1 MNIENFNDLLLA
13 ARAQP
18 TPQRLLFVFV
28 GVELPEDATPEQRA
42 HFEAGHAGAL
52 VPLMCVDKAPDEM
65 ASFDTL
71 KQEAT
76 QFGQPWA
83 LVFAAALSGT
93 GTSAPT
99 SADADKSLQA
109 MVEAVKRGDTKA
121 YIPFDAQGHTVHFG
135 G

>member
-1 MNIENFNDLLLA
+1 MNIENFNDLLVA

-28 GVELPEDATPEQRA
+28 GVELPDDATPEQRA
-42 HFEAGHAGAL
+42 HFEAGHGGAL

-65 ASFDTL
+65 ASFGTL
-71 KQEAT
+71 VQEAT

-93 GTSAPT
+93 STSAPT
-99 SADADKSLQA
+99 SADADKPLQA
-109 MVEAVKRGDTKA
+109 MVEAVKRGDIEA

-135 G
+135 